1 VTTQWVEEN
10 LSNPGL
16 KILDCREQPQYN
28 RSHIPGALAISPES
42 FRGVI
47 KGVPSVLLPAQ
58 VISAKLSLMGIRSK
72 DMVVLVYG
80 NDRVRDAT
88 LVAMALLRVGHQFF
102 AILDGGFDR
111 WAAEN
116 RPVSTELPEVVLS
129 NYEPARDADDFTVDY
144 HVVLKY
150 VQDKTALILD
160 TRPAAYFSGEKSDEA
175 RPGHIPGAVNRPY
188 KEDLTPDSLKPVEQ
202 LETAYAQIIPDKK
215 TTVVIHCRTGHQA
228 SQTFFVLKYLLG
240 FKNVHWYDAG
250 WTEWAARK
258 ELPAVIGNQ

>member
-1 VTTQWVEEN
+1 
-10 LSNPGL
+10 
-16 KILDCREQPQYN
+16 
-28 RSHIPGALAISPES
+28 
-42 FRGVI
+42 
-47 KGVPSVLLPAQ
+47 
-58 VISAKLSLMGIRSK
+58 
-72 DMVVLVYG
+72 VVLVYG

-88 LVAMALLRVGHQFF
+88 LVAMALLGVGHQFF

-116 RPVSTELPEVVLS
+116 RPVATELPVVIPS
-129 NYEPARDADDFTVDY
+129 NYQPVRGADDFTVDY

-150 VQDKTALILD
+150 VQEKTALILD

-175 RPGHIPGAVNRPY
+175 RAGHIPGAVNRPY
-188 KEDLTPDSLKPVEQ
+188 KEDLTPDCLKPRAQ

-228 SQTFFVLKYLLG
+228 SQTFFVLRYLLG
-240 FKNVHWYDAG
+240 FENVYWFDAG

-258 ELPAVIGNQ
+258 ELPAVMGNQ